1 MVETYPAE
9 GDLDMVSAGEFHG
22 LAVELEARTSLTLQ
36 VFPTHIGHAY
46 VRDTML
52 FQDTLEVYVHL
63 HG

>member
-1 MVETYPAE
+1 
-9 GDLDMVSAGEFHG
+9 MVSAGEFHG